1 MVNKL
6 VGQASEYILAIK
18 MSVETAKKGCAFAD
32 DAIDLCNFI
41 RNGEGSVDDLQAY
54 VTDML
59 EIANTA
65 YECALSTNER
75 FRAVRSEL
83 FQVSLHFFQ

>member
-41 RNGEGSVDDLQAY
+41 RNGEGSVDDLQVY

-65 YECALSTNER
+65 YD
-75 FRAVRSEL
+75 VRSL
-83 FQVSLHFFQ
+83 RMSVSERSEVNFSK